1 LTRGAPGNP
10 GEIVM
15 DLSNLKGP
23 ERKKKRKRLGRGEAS
38 GVGKT
43 SGKGHK
49 GQKSRSGAKIAP
61 GFEGG
66 QMPLQRRLP
75 KKGFTNAPFKV
86 RYNVVNIKDLSRFE
100 AGTVITPEMLREH
113 GMVKRRGPVKLLSD
127 GELGAAYTVRLDR
140 VSASA
145 RSKIEAAGGTVED

>member
-1 LTRGAPGNP
+1 
-10 GEIVM
+10 M

-23 ERKKKRKRLGRGEAS
+23 ESKKKRKRRGRGEAS

-43 SGKGHK
+43 SGRGHK

-75 KKGFTNAPFKV
+75 KKGFSNAPFKV
-86 RYNVVNIKDLSRFE
+86 RYNVLNIKDLARFE
-100 AGTVITPEMLREH
+100 AGSVITPEMLREH
-113 GMVKRRGPVKLLSD
+113 GMIKRRGPVKLLSD
-127 GELGAAYTVRLDR
+127 GELTSAYTIRLDK

-145 RSKIEAAGGTVED
+145 RSKIEAAGGTVEDR

>member
-1 LTRGAPGNP
+1 M
-10 GEIVM
+10 E
-15 DLSNLKGP
+15 
-23 ERKKKRKRLGRGEAS
+23 
-38 GVGKT
+38 
-43 SGKGHK
+43 
-49 GQKSRSGAKIAP
+49 IAP

-86 RYNVVNIKDLSRFE
+86 RYNVVNVKDLSRFE
-100 AGTVITPEMLREH
+100 AGTVITAEMLREH
-113 GMVKRRGPVKLLSD
+113 GMVKRQGPVKLLSD
-127 GELGAAYTVRLDR
+127 GELSAAYTVRLDR